1 MPDVYIICE
10 GPTEVRFVKNVL
22 APALGSRG
30 VFLHPVTIG
39 SQRSKGGNV
48 TFDRLYRNVRRQLHN
63 NRKSYCTT
71 FVDYY
76 GLDSSFP
83 GVEIASTTAD
93 LSAKAKVVSEGFVA
107 ALRRTIKQEPLLRFI
122 PYIQMH
128 EFEAL
133 MFSDPVVFA
142 DAIGRPALQS
152 DFAGIR
158 DKFETPEHI
167 DDSSVTAPS
176 KRIQA
181 LFPEYEKP
189 LMGETATKAIGLPKI
204 RQQCP
209 LFNAWLAQLENLP
222 PLAA

>member
-22 APALGSRG
+22 APSLGDRG

-39 SQRSKGGNV
+39 SQRTKGGNV
-48 TFDRLYRNVRRQLHN
+48 TFDRLYMNVRRQLYN

-71 FVDYY
+71 LVDYY
-76 GLDSSFP
+76 GLDSEFP
-83 GVEIASTTAD
+83 GVDAALTMSD
-93 LSAKAKVVSEGFVA
+93 LGAKAKAVTDGLIALLSETIEQDP
-107 ALRRTIKQEPLLRFI
+107 LRRFI

-152 DFAGIR
+152 DFAEIR
-158 DKFETPEHI
+158 EKFETPEHI

-176 KRIQA
+176 KRILA

-209 LFNAWLAQLENLP
+209 LFDAWLAELETLP
-222 PLAA
+222 PRPA

>member
-22 APALGSRG
+22 APALGNGG

-39 SQRSKGGNV
+39 SQRTKGGNV
-48 TFDRLYRNVRRQLHN
+48 TCDRLYMNVRRQLHN

-93 LSAKAKVVSEGFVA
+93 LGAKARVVSEGFVA
-107 ALRRTIKQEPLLRFI
+107 ALRRTIEQEPLLRFI

-133 MFSDPVVFA
+133 MFSDPAAFA
-142 DAIGRPALQS
+142 DSIGQPALRNE
-152 DFAGIR
+152 FAEIR
-158 DKFETPEHI
+158 EKFETPEHI
-167 DDSSVTAPS
+167 DNSPITAPS

-181 LFPEYEKP
+181 LYPEYEKP
-189 LMGETATKAIGLPKI
+189 LMGETVAKAIGLPKI
-204 RQQCP
+204 REQCP
-209 LFNAWLAQLENLP
+209 LFNAWLAKLENLP
-222 PLAA
+222 PLPA